1 MRISDW
7 SSDVCSSDL
16 TATTLGFHLGPRINA
31 GGRIGQARLGAD
43 LLASDDHVFCEKVA
57 AELNQLN
64 HERRDIE
71 NAVLEE
77 ATAQVNHD
85 DDIIVVAQKGWHHGV
100 LGIVDC
106 WLKESFNRPAIVK
119 IERAHV
125 YTPDTND
132 H

>member
-77 ATAQVNHD
+77 ATAQVNPD
-85 DDIIVVAQKGWHHGV
+85 DDIIVVAQKGWHHGDRKSTR
-100 LGIVDC
+100 LN
-106 WLKESFNRPAIVK
+106 SS
-119 IERAHV
+119 H
-125 YTPDTND
+125 
-132 H
+132 

>member
-77 ATAQVNHD
+77 ATAQVNPD

-100 LGIVDC
+100 IGIVAGR
-106 WLKESFNRPAIVK
+106 LNRSEEHTTALQQLM
-119 IERAHV
+119 RTTFA
-125 YTPDTND
+125 T
-132 H
+132 

>member
-7 SSDVCSSDL
+7 SSDVCSSD
-16 TATTLGFHLGPRINA
+16 
-31 GGRIGQARLGAD
+31 LGAD

-77 ATAQVNHD
+77 ATAQVNPD

-100 LGIVDC
+100 IGIVAGR
-106 WLKESFNRPAIVK
+106 LKESFNSPAIVRSTESRVGK
-119 IERAHV
+119 ECV
-125 YTPDTND
+125 ST
-132 H
+132 